1 MEGEFVAATVA
12 EQRAN
17 GIAEISAVLNRLPA
31 GLLPDDDTQAI
42 EAVDLL
48 MDDLYRR
55 DLLICPGHR
64 WLSESPESIRGH
76 ATNLLEIGALRRDPS
91 TGDWTWRRVTSY
103 FTVRRSRRIA
113 TD

>member
-1 MEGEFVAATVA
+1 MEAEFVAATVA

-17 GIAEISAVLNRLPA
+17 GIAEISAVLNRLPP
-31 GLLPDDDTQAI
+31 GLLPDDDTEAI

-55 DLLICPGHR
+55 HLLICRGHQ
-64 WLSESPESIRGH
+64 WLSEPLESIRGH

-91 TGDWTWRRVTSY
+91 TGHWTWHRVASR
-103 FTVRRSRRIA
+103 FTVRLPRRIA
-113 TD
+113 ID

>member
-1 MEGEFVAATVA
+1 MEAEFVAATVA

-17 GIAEISAVLNRLPA
+17 GIAEICAVLNRLPP
-31 GLLPDDDTQAI
+31 GLLPDDDRKAI
-42 EAVDLL
+42 KAVDRL

-64 WLSESPESIRGH
+64 WLSEPPESISGH
-76 ATNLLEIGALRRDPS
+76 ATNLLKIGALRRDPS
-91 TGDWTWRRVTSY
+91 TGQWTWQRVTSY